1 MAQLTNQAGAR
12 ALPGIEAPE
21 AGIYEIDPAHS
32 AVEFVARHL
41 MLTKVRGRFG
51 RFEGT
56 INVAEEPFRSSVDVV
71 IDAASVDTG
80 DEKRDGHLRSGDF
93 LNVEE
98 YPTLEFHGTRL
109 EPVGE
114 RWTLEG
120 DLTIRGVTRP
130 VTLDVD
136 YEGAVVDPFGNSR
149 IGFSATTEI
158 DREDWG
164 LTWNVALETG
174 GVLVGRKIV
183 IDLTVSAIKKA

>member
-1 MAQLTNQAGAR
+1 MAQLTNSAGAR
-12 ALPGIEAPE
+12 TLQGVEVPE
-21 AGIYEIDPAHS
+21 AGTYEIDPAHS
-32 AVEFVARHL
+32 AVEFVGRHL

-51 RFEGT
+51 KFEGT
-56 INVAEEPFRSSVDVV
+56 INVAEDPLQSSADVV

-80 DEKRDGHLRSGDF
+80 DQNRDGHIRGGDF

-98 YPTLEFHGTRL
+98 YPTLEFHSTRL
-109 EPVGE
+109 EPVSD

-120 DLTIRGVTRP
+120 NLTIRGVTRA

-136 YEGAVVDPFGNSR
+136 YEGTAVDPWGNTR
-149 IGFSATTEI
+149 LGFSASAEI

-174 GVLVGRKIV
+174 GVLVSDKV
-183 IDLTVSAIKKA
+183 TLEFEVSAVKTA